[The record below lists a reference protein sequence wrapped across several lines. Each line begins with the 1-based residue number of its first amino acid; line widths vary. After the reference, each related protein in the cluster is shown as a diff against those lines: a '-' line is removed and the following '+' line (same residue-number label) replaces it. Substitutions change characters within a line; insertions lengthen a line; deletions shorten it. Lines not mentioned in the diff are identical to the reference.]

1 MVRVYAP
8 MMSLDASGTIGNAI
22 VFSKWKGR
30 NYVRERVIP
39 ANPKSGGQ
47 VGMRAM
53 MKYLAQIWSAIGDAP
68 QASWEDRAAAAS
80 VSPFNAFVSYNMKRW
95 RNFTSPTDTY
105 PEATTDS
112 DTALGVLSLVL
123 GERSI
128 TATQAVT
135 TANDGWGVA
144 FFRSPTGTFD
154 TGWDNLIA
162 ALPIDGTNDV
172 VYVDTPLSPGA
183 YYYDTRPFTLDGQI
197 GTETGEQTETVV

>member
-1 MVRVYAP
+1 

-53 MKYLAQIWSAIGDAP
+53 LKFLAQSWSAIGSTP
-68 QASWEDRAAAAS
+68 QATWETRAAAS
-80 VSPFNAFVSYNMKRW
+80 SISPFNAFTSYNQKRW
-95 RNFTSPTDTY
+95 RNFTGPSDTY
-105 PEATTDS
+105 PEATDDVDS
-112 DTALGVLSLVL
+112 TLGALTLVL

-128 TATQAVT
+128 TVTQAVT
-135 TANDGWGVA
+135 TAADGWGILI
-144 FFRSPTGTFD
+144 FRSPTGTFD

-162 ALPIDGTNDV
+162 AVPISGTDDV
-172 VYVDTPLSPGA
+172 VYVDTPLAPGP
-183 YYYDTRPFTLDGQI
+183 YYYDTRPFTLDGQL
-197 GTETGEQTETVV
+197 GAETGEETETVV